1 MTQNCGS
8 ALVAFCLGMLVG
20 VGGTVWLGLWADERN
35 QRFYQANEPR
45 NWVG

>member
-8 ALVAFCLGMLVG
+8 RFVAFCLGMLVG
-20 VGGTVWLGLWADERN
+20 VGGMVWLGLWADDRN
-35 QRFYQANEPR
+35 QRFYQAHEPR